1 MELRILGAL
10 EVEEDGRVVRIAGAK
25 QRTLLALLLL
35 HANEPV
41 PRDRLIEELWG
52 VKQPQTA
59 ATALQVHVSQL
70 RKALGRDLIVT
81 RAPGCL
87 IRVADGELD
96 LECFEQTVVRART
109 ASPGEAAALL
119 REALALWRGV
129 PFAEIDA
136 PFARAARARLEEQRL
151 RPAGAGAPSP
161 PSSRSSPGAARACR
175 SWLRR
180 GSP

>member
-25 QRTLLALLLL
+25 KRTLLALLLL

-59 ATALQVHVSQL
+59 ATALQVRVSQL

-81 RAPGCL
+81 AGARLPDFASPTASSTSNASSRRSYAPAP
-87 IRVADGELD
+87 RP
-96 LECFEQTVVRART
+96 RARPPRCFGRR
-109 ASPGEAAALL
+109 SPVARCAVRRDRRSVCARRARPPRGAAAASC
-119 REALALWRGV
+119 RSRRPFAAQLALMAWGC
-129 PFAEIDA
+129 
-136 PFARAARARLEEQRL
+136 
-151 RPAGAGAPSP
+151 
-161 PSSRSSPGAARACR
+161 SRV
-175 SWLRR
+175 
-180 GSP
+180 

>member
-41 PRDRLIEELWG
+41 PRDRLIGELWG
-52 VKQPQTA
+52 VKQPQT
-59 ATALQVHVSQL
+59 
-70 RKALGRDLIVT
+70 
-81 RAPGCL
+81 
-87 IRVADGELD
+87 VA
-96 LECFEQTVVRART
+96 RART
-109 ASPGEAAALL
+109 AAPGEAAALL

-129 PFAEIDA
+129 PFAEIGA
-136 PFARAARARLEEQRL
+136 PIARAAHVRLEEQRL

-161 PSSRSSPGAARACR
+161 PGSRSWPGAARACK